1 MSTRFEVS
9 FEERFLNIITMSPL
23 LPLLNLYT
31 INPRQF
37 WWLHPREV
45 RRKKY
50 QRQSDPENSGE
61 KQASKVSRYA
71 T

>member
-9 FEERFLNIITMSPL
+9 FEERFLNIITMS
-23 LPLLNLYT
+23 PLLNLYT